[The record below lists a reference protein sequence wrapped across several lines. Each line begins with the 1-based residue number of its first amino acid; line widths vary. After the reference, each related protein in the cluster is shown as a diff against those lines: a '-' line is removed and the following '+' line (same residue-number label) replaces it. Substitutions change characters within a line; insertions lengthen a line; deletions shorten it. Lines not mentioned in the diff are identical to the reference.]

1 MQKHLNFFFS
11 LLLAFFVGHSTLHAQ
26 APSNDDCS
34 TAIDLGV
41 APKCDTTLYT
51 NKNATKS
58 VVFSDPIYNT
68 PTCWVNNANED
79 VWFKFIAPA
88 GSVNWTIKLKGAND
102 TTSIRNPEIALYRGS
117 CDLDDLDELG
127 CSFAQ
132 LNEKNIQ
139 LDALG
144 LTPGLPYY
152 IRINSYT
159 LNAKNTSGAFS
170 LCIEKYVSEI
180 IIGSVP
186 NSTSCSGTLYD
197 TGGSTG
203 DYQPN
208 EYKTFKICPSD
219 AHKCIALTVENHS
232 LDQFGDN
239 LRLYA
244 GADIGAPLITEIRGQ
259 DVGKPMTF
267 YAASQC
273 VFVEFASDFFTEDA
287 GFKLKWSC
295 SSQSCGGSSV
305 ANPTLISSVSFNGA
319 YSTCDNGVSTAY
331 SDCNNDVFLNGPQYV
346 FAFPTAG
353 GVCASINITG
363 AASGTGVLILDGP
376 PNSLTTKCVKSSV
389 DGYIPNIS
397 FTNPGTYYII
407 VANEKQC
414 TPFNIKITP
423 IECIIKPSLEN
434 ALCNPI
440 NGCAQF
446 TDEGGTLPSI
456 FYFEDGFKDI
466 PLAIDTNNGC
476 WFSTGIQEP
485 NYYWF
490 TMEAQDD
497 GKFGFLLESG
507 DEPSDIDFNVWG
519 PFKPDQVCKD
529 KPSMIKYIST
539 HQPIRSSYA
548 AGPEVT
554 GLVDKHPLYGYAV
567 TDEWDCDKNIPPN
580 KQAEDDVVKT
590 IKVKKGEI
598 YVVLANDYENKIL
611 KGGIKVDWSPSTPS
625 VLIPKPIKIVQGDTA
640 ICKGDTVQLALQ
652 SGISS
657 IEWLNTTTIS
667 CQKCLNPLVFPQ
679 KTTTYKAWVKGVCLN
694 DTLKVKVS
702 LFEATLG
709 KDAIVCRDAKFQ
721 LVGSLPYNNAT
732 YNWSP
737 ATNLSC
743 SDCPQPTI
751 STPTIG
757 DFQYLFTLN
766 AKHCSI
772 KDTINVKVLSEL
784 APTYQLSND
793 KEICAGTTLDLGD
806 AGNSILNTYDW
817 TSTPTGFSSTSGNP
831 SDKPTQSIKYQ
842 VVINNSICPFPT
854 KDSVLVTVYKEP
866 ILNTIKDTSVCQ
878 GDKIRLGSTA
888 SQDGVT
894 YQWLP
899 TEGLSDANVANPS
912 FIAADSVTYIL
923 TAKRGVCTQVRTVK
937 VKVKPARILINNSND
952 TLQICRGTSIN
963 LSASTLPDNA
973 VITWLPMPF
982 VNNPTTNS
990 ITVTPEFPTLYTAQI
1005 NTNGCIRTDKIFIQ
1019 VDSLPKNLL
1028 VLPKDTSGCKGSKYI
1043 LRSELFEP
1051 SEYPSIKFKWLP
1063 ANGQLT
1069 PDSLFN
1075 LVVQP
1080 TDNTTYL
1087 RIATSGVCVDTQR
1100 VKITVFPIP
1109 TLTINPTKS
1118 SICLGESVNL
1128 TSTVTNGTV
1137 DKYEWKPKTGLTCSD
1152 CANPTA
1158 TPGITQTYTLIGTAP
1173 NGCPAQATTTI
1184 KVALPPTYAFP
1195 TKRIFCTPTAPI
1207 TLDLNSNSNNKYTY
1221 NWKSS
1226 DLFFGVSTQS
1236 NPNVTFT
1243 QPTTYYLTVTN
1254 EGCVRNDSVK
1264 FTIFNAAVEVTKDTT
1279 VCEGLPVTLIAS
1291 GTGNGTYQ
1299 WQGSNST
1306 AQAVNVTPTLPQ
1318 NPYNLIYT
1326 YGNGQCTLTKT
1337 VNVKTDAKAAYS
1349 LPTKRDF
1356 CGGEKLDS
1364 IALNATANLAY
1375 SYAWTSDPS
1384 GFTST
1389 AANPKVLPTATTS
1402 YILTIKN
1409 GVCTT
1414 SDKLTISIG
1423 NAKFK
1428 SALADQIVCP
1438 DVNVVLVKAEVEN
1451 GINENFSWQPSNAVG
1466 SSASLPA
1473 PNSGESIN
1481 YVVRYQY
1488 NGNCFI
1494 YDTMRVSK
1502 LPFIKF
1508 DLTSDS
1514 LPPVIEG
1521 LPVTLSVAPNPLN
1534 ATYQWFENELL
1545 LSTTQTPNFVIT
1557 PIKNPSLYRVQVTT
1571 KEGCISNLFLTI
1583 ATKTPDIQIPTIF
1596 TPDGTDPLNKIFT
1609 VFTEVSVTVE
1619 RLQVYSRWGELVF
1632 EKTNLK
1638 PNEGWDGTH
1647 NNTLLPSD
1655 VYIYRAELLLP
1666 TKKKM
1671 VKTGDV
1677 TLLR

>member
-1 MQKHLNFFFS
+1 MQHQFYFAYSFLFALCFS
-11 LLLAFFVGHSTLHAQ
+11 VSTLHAQ

-58 VVFSDPIYNT
+58 VVSSDPIYNT

-79 VWFKFIAPA
+79 VWFKFTAPI
-88 GSVNWTIKLKGAND
+88 GSLNWTIKLKGAKD
-102 TTSIRNPEIALYRGS
+102 STSIKNPEIALYRGS
-117 CDLDDLDELG
+117 CDLDDLDELS
-127 CSFAQ
+127 CAFAQ
-132 LNEKNIQ
+132 LNEKDIELN
-139 LDALG
+139 ALG
-144 LTPGLPYY
+144 LTPGLTYF
-152 IRINSYT
+152 IRINAYT

-170 LCIEKYVSEI
+170 LCIEKYVSEV
-180 IIGSVP
+180 IIGTALST
-186 NSTSCSGTLYD
+186 TSCSGTLYD

-219 AHKCIALTVENHS
+219 AHKCIALTVENHG
-232 LDQFGDN
+232 LDQFGDH

-244 GADIGAPLITEIRGQ
+244 GADIGAPLITDITGQ
-259 DVGKPMTF
+259 DVGKSITF

-273 VFVEFASDFFTEDA
+273 VFVEFTSDPFTEDA
-287 GFKLKWSC
+287 GFKLKWAC
-295 SSQSCGGSSV
+295 SSQQCGGSSV
-305 ANPTLISSVSFNGA
+305 ANPTLIPNFPFTGS
-319 YSTCDNGVSTAY
+319 YSTCDNGISTSI
-331 SDCNNDVFLNGPQYV
+331 SDCDNDTFLNGPQYV

-353 GVCASINITG
+353 GICAAINITG
-363 AASGTGVLILDGP
+363 APSGTGVLVLNGP
-376 PNSLTTKCVKSSV
+376 PSSPTTKCVRIGAN
-389 DGYIPNIS
+389 GYIPNVS
-397 FTNPGTYYII
+397 FDAPGTYYII
-407 VANEKQC
+407 VANAEQC

-423 IECIIKPSLEN
+423 IQCILKPSLEN

-446 TDEGGTLPSI
+446 TDDGAALPSI
-456 FYFEDGFKDI
+456 FYFEDGFQDI
-466 PLAIDTNNGC
+466 PLTLGVNNGC
-476 WFSTGIQEP
+476 WLSTGLQEP

-519 PFKPDQVCKD
+519 PFQPDQVCKD
-529 KPSMIKYIST
+529 KPSMIAYIST

-554 GLVDKHPLYGYAV
+554 GLTDKHPLYGYSV
-567 TDEWDCDKNIPPN
+567 TDEWDCDKQNPLN

-590 IKVKKGEI
+590 IKVKKGEV

-625 VLIPKPIKIVQGDTA
+625 VLIPKPIKIVQGDTS

-657 IEWLNTTTIS
+657 IEWLNNTSIS

-679 KTTTYKAWVKGVCLN
+679 KTTVYKAWVKGVCLN
-694 DTLKVKVS
+694 DTLNVKVRI
-702 LFEATLG
+702 FEPTLG
-709 KDAIVCRDAKFQ
+709 KDATVCRDAKFQ
-721 LVGSLPYNNAT
+721 LVGSAPYNNAT

-751 STPTIG
+751 TTPNIG
-757 DFQYLFTLN
+757 NLQYIFTLN

-772 KDTINVKVLSEL
+772 KDTININVLPEL
-784 APTYQLSND
+784 APTYQLSKNQ
-793 KEICAGTTLDLGD
+793 EICIGTTLQLGD
-806 AGNSILNTYDW
+806 AGNSILNTYEW
-817 TSTPTGFSSTSGNP
+817 TSSPTGFTSNSGNP
-831 SDKPTQSIKYQ
+831 SDKPTQSTKYQ
-842 VVINNSICPFPT
+842 VLINNSICPLPT
-854 KDSVLVTVYKEP
+854 KDSVFVTVYKEP
-866 ILNTIKDTSVCQ
+866 ILNTISDTSVCQ

-888 SQDGVT
+888 SQEGVS

-899 TEGLSDANVANPS
+899 SKGLSDATVANPT
-912 FIAADSVTYIL
+912 FIAEDSVTYTLI
-923 TAKRGVCTQVRTVK
+923 AKRGVCTQTRSIK
-937 VKVKPARILINNSND
+937 IKVKPARILINNSND

-963 LSASTLPDNA
+963 LSASTLPNNA
-973 VITWLPMPF
+973 VITWLPTPF
-982 VNNPTTNS
+982 VSNPATNS
-990 ITVTPEFPTLYTAQI
+990 ITVTPELPTLYTAQI

-1028 VLPKDTSGCKGSKYI
+1028 VLPKDTSGCKGAKYI

-1051 SEYPSIKFKWLP
+1051 SDYPSIKFKWLP
-1063 ANGQLT
+1063 SSGQLT

-1080 TDNTTYL
+1080 TENTTYL

-1100 VKITVFPIP
+1100 VKITVLPTP
-1109 TLTINPTKS
+1109 TLTITPSLSN
-1118 SICLGESVNL
+1118 ICLGESVNL
-1128 TSTVTNGTV
+1128 TTTVSSGMV
-1137 DKYEWKPKTGLTCSD
+1137 DKYEWKPKLGLTCSD

-1158 TPGITQTYTLIGTAP
+1158 TPTATQVYTVLGTAP
-1173 NGCPAQATTTI
+1173 NGCPGKAQTT
-1184 KVALPPTYAFP
+1184 VNVSLPPTYSFP
-1195 TKRIFCTPTAPI
+1195 TDRTFCTPSKPIALGLNNAP
-1207 TLDLNSNSNNKYTY
+1207 NPKYTY
-1221 NWKSS
+1221 TWKSS
-1226 DLFFGVSTQS
+1226 DLFFGTSNAS
-1236 NPNVTFT
+1236 NPSVTFT
-1243 QPTTYYLTVTN
+1243 QSTTYFLTVTN
-1254 EGCVRNDSVK
+1254 GACTRTDTVSFNV
-1264 FTIFNAAVEVTKDTT
+1264 FNATVEVTKDTT
-1279 VCEGLPVTLIAS
+1279 VCEGSPVTLIAS
-1291 GTGNGTYQ
+1291 GTGNGSYE
-1299 WQGSNST
+1299 WQGTNST
-1306 AQAVNVTPTLPQ
+1306 AQAVKVTPTLPL
-1318 NPYNLIYT
+1318 NVYTLVYT
-1326 YGNGQCTLTKT
+1326 YGNGKCKLTKT
-1337 VNVKTDAKAAYS
+1337 VTVKTDAKAAYAFPS
-1349 LPTKRDF
+1349 KRDF
-1356 CGGEKLDS
+1356 CGGEKVDS
-1364 IALNATANLAY
+1364 IALNTIANPAY
-1375 SYAWTSDPS
+1375 SYVWTSEPS
-1384 GFTST
+1384 GFNATT
-1389 AANPKVLPTATTS
+1389 ANPKVLPTATTS
-1402 YILTIKN
+1402 YFLTIKN
-1409 GVCTT
+1409 GVCST
-1414 SDKLTISIG
+1414 SDKVTISIG

-1438 DVNVVLVKAEVEN
+1438 DVNVVLAKAEVEN
-1451 GINENFSWQPSNAVG
+1451 GINANFSWQPTNSVG
-1466 SSASLPA
+1466 SNVSLPA
-1473 PNSGESIN
+1473 PNPGESIN

-1494 YDTMRVSK
+1494 YDTMQVSK

-1508 DLTSDS
+1508 NLTSDS

-1521 LPVTLSVAPNPLN
+1521 LPVVLTVAPTPLG
-1534 ATYQWFENELL
+1534 ATYQWFENEVL
-1545 LSTTQTPNFVIT
+1545 LSTTQTPTFVVT
-1557 PIKNPSLYRVQVTT
+1557 PIKNPSVYRVQITT
-1571 KEGCISNLFLTI
+1571 KEGCVANLFLTL
-1583 ATKTPDIQIPTIF
+1583 ATKIPNIQIPTIF

-1609 VFTEVSVTVE
+1609 VLTEPSVLIE

-1632 EKTNLK
+1632 EKTNLH

-1647 NNTLLPSD
+1647 NNTSLPSD

-1666 TKKKM
+1666 NKKK
-1671 VKTGDV
+1671 VVRTGDV

>member
-1 MQKHLNFFFS
+1 MQKPFTLFFCFFF
-11 LLLAFFVGHSTLHAQ
+11 LFFLGFSTLYAQ
-26 APSNDDCS
+26 APNNDDCS

-41 APKCDTTLYT
+41 APKCDTILYT

-79 VWFKFIAPA
+79 VWFKFTAPV

-117 CDLDDLDELG
+117 CNLDDLDELG
-127 CSFAQ
+127 CGFAQ

-139 LDALG
+139 VDALG
-144 LTPGLPYY
+144 LTPGLTYY

-186 NSTSCSGTLYD
+186 SSTSCSGTLYD

-232 LDQFGDN
+232 FDTFGDN

-244 GADIGAPLITEIRGQ
+244 GADIGAPLITSMSGH
-259 DVGKPMTF
+259 DVGKPITF

-273 VFVEFASDFFTEDA
+273 VFVEFASDFLVEDA

-295 SSQSCGGSSV
+295 SSQDCGGSSV
-305 ANPTLISSVSFNGA
+305 ANPTLIPSVSFNGT
-319 YSTCDNGVSTAY
+319 YSTCDNGVSTSI
-331 SDCNNDVFLNGPQYV
+331 SDCSNDAFLNGPYYV
-346 FAFPTAG
+346 FAFTTAG

-363 AASGTGVLILDGP
+363 AASSTGVLVLDGP
-376 PNSLTTKCVKSSV
+376 PENLSSKCVKSNGT
-389 DGYIPNIS
+389 GYIPNIS

-407 VANEKQC
+407 VGNEKQC

-423 IECIIKPSLEN
+423 IECVIKPSLEN

-446 TDEGGTLPSI
+446 TDDGAALPSV
-456 FYFEDGFKDI
+456 FYFEDGFQDI
-466 PLAIDTNNGC
+466 PLNIDQNNGC
-476 WFSTGIQEP
+476 WLTTGLQEP

-519 PFKPDQVCKD
+519 PFQPDQVCKD
-529 KPSMIKYIST
+529 KPSMIAYIST

-554 GLVDKHPLYGYAV
+554 GLTDKHPLYNYAI
-567 TDEWDCDKNIPPN
+567 TDEWDCDKSIPPN

-625 VLIPKPIKIVQGDTA
+625 VLIPKPIKIVQGDTS

-657 IEWLNTTTIS
+657 IEWLNKTDIS
-667 CQKCLNPLVFPQ
+667 CQKCLNPLVFPK
-679 KTTTYKAWVKGVCLN
+679 KTTIYKAWVKGVCLN
-694 DTLKVKVS
+694 DTLTVKVN
-702 LFEATLG
+702 LFETSLG
-709 KDAIVCRDAKFQ
+709 KDVTVCRDAKFQ
-721 LVGSLPYNNAT
+721 LVGSQPYTNAT

-751 STPTIG
+751 ITPSIG
-757 DFQYLFTLN
+757 SFQYLFTLN

-772 KDTINVKVLSEL
+772 KDTININVLPEI
-784 APTYQLSND
+784 APTYQLSDD
-793 KEICAGTTLDLGD
+793 KEICAGTSVQLGD
-806 AGNSILNTYDW
+806 VGNSILNSYDW
-817 TSTPTGFSSTSGNP
+817 ISTPTGFTSSSGNP
-831 SDKPTQSIKYQ
+831 SDTPTQSIKYQ
-842 VVINNSICPFPT
+842 VFINNTTCPFPT
-854 KDSVLVTVYKEP
+854 KDSVVVTVYKEP

-878 GDKIRLGSTA
+878 GDKIRLGSTP
-888 SQDGVT
+888 SQTGVT

-899 TEGLSDANVANPS
+899 TKGLSDATVANPS
-912 FIAADSVTYIL
+912 FIAEDSVTYTLI
-923 TAKRGVCTQVRTVK
+923 AKRGACTQTRNIK
-937 VKVKPARILINNSND
+937 INVKPARILINNSND
-952 TLQICRGTSIN
+952 TLQICRGTSID

-973 VITWLPMPF
+973 VVTWLPMPF

-990 ITVTPEFPTLYTAQI
+990 ITVTPNAPTLYTAQI
-1005 NTNGCIRTDKIFIQ
+1005 NTNGCVRTDKIFIQ
-1019 VDSLPKNLL
+1019 VDSLPKKLL
-1028 VLPKDTSGCKGSKYI
+1028 VLPKDTSGCKGAKYI

-1051 SEYPSIKFKWLP
+1051 SEYPNIKFKWLP
-1063 ANGQLT
+1063 TNGQLT
-1069 PDSLFN
+1069 PDSLYN

-1080 TDNTTYL
+1080 TENSTYL
-1087 RIATSGVCVDTQR
+1087 RIATSGFCIDTQR
-1100 VKITVFPIP
+1100 VKITVLPIP
-1109 TLTINPTKS
+1109 TLTINPSLST
-1118 SICLGESVNL
+1118 ICIGESINL
-1128 TSTVTNGTV
+1128 TTTISNGTV

-1152 CANPTA
+1152 CGNPTA
-1158 TPGITQTYTLIGTAP
+1158 TPTATQTYTVVGTAP
-1173 NGCPAQATTTI
+1173 NGCPAKAQATI
-1184 KVALPPTYAFP
+1184 NVSLPPTYLFP
-1195 TKRIFCTPTAPI
+1195 TKRVFCTPATPI
-1207 TLDLNSNSNNKYTY
+1207 VLDLNANPNNKYTY
-1221 NWKSS
+1221 TWKST

-1236 NPNVTFT
+1236 NPSVTFT

-1254 EGCVRNDSVK
+1254 GGCIRKDSVA
-1264 FTIFNAAVEVTKDTT
+1264 FNIFNATVEVNKDTL
-1279 VCEGLPVTLIAS
+1279 VCEGSPVTLIAS
-1291 GTGNGTYQ
+1291 GTGTGSYE
-1299 WQGSNST
+1299 WQGINST

-1318 NPYNLIYT
+1318 NTYTLLYT
-1326 YGNGQCTLTKT
+1326 YGNGQCKLTKT
-1337 VNVKTDAKAAYS
+1337 VNVKTDAKAVYS
-1349 LPTKRDF
+1349 LPIKRDF
-1356 CGGEKLDS
+1356 CGGEKVDS
-1364 IALNATANLAY
+1364 IALNSIANAAY
-1375 SYAWTSDPS
+1375 QYAWTADPS

-1389 AANPKVLPTATTS
+1389 VANPKVLPTATTTYFLS
-1402 YILTIKN
+1402 IKN
-1409 GVCTT
+1409 GVCSS
-1414 SDKLTISIG
+1414 SDKVTISIG

-1428 SALADQIVCP
+1428 SLLADQVICP
-1438 DVNVVLVKAEVEN
+1438 DVNVVLVKAEVEG

-1481 YVVRYQY
+1481 YIVRYQY

-1494 YDTMRVSK
+1494 YDTMNVSK
-1502 LPFIKF
+1502 LPFLKF

-1514 LPPVIEG
+1514 LPPVTEG
-1521 LPVTLSVAPNPLN
+1521 LPVTLNVAPIPLG
-1534 ATYQWFENELL
+1534 ATYQWFENEVL
-1545 LSTTQTPNFVIT
+1545 LSTTAIPSLVVT
-1557 PIKNPSLYRVQVTT
+1557 PIKNPSVYRVQVTT
-1571 KEGCISNLFLTI
+1571 KEGCISNLFLTL
-1583 ATKTPDIQIPTIF
+1583 ATKTPDIKIPNIF
-1596 TPDGTDPLNKIFT
+1596 TPDGTDPFNKVFSIFT
-1609 VFTEVSVTVE
+1609 EPSVIIE
-1619 RLQVYSRWGELVF
+1619 RLQIYNRWGELVF
-1632 EKTNLK
+1632 DKTNLQ
-1638 PNEGWDGTH
+1638 PNEGWDGTR
-1647 NNTLLPSD
+1647 NNTSLPSD

-1666 TKKKM
+1666 TKKKV